1 MLTETEVA
9 DFIARL
15 RRVAAEGVSR
25 DDAPALAGTLK
36 EAEVRILACL
46 IRPTEPQGNETDFA
60 TRTVLTAREIAQEL
74 QVPRAAIYELCRT
87 GELRSF
93 RVGKHVRIRRTALED
108 YLTRVDRPLYS
119 VYTGSREGKRA
130 ARRPRKS
137 RTDAAAAR

>member
-9 DFIARL
+9 DVIARL

-25 DDAPALAGTLK
+25 DDAPTLAGALK
-36 EAEVRILACL
+36 ETEVAILACL
-46 IRPTEPQGNETDFA
+46 IRSTEPQGNETDFA
-60 TRTVLTAREIAQEL
+60 TRTVLTVREIADEL

-93 RVGKHVRIRRTALED
+93 RVGKHVRIRRTVLED
-108 YLTRVDRPLYS
+108 YLKRVDRPLYI

-130 ARRPRKS
+130 ARRPGKS
-137 RTDAAAAR
+137 RTDATAAR